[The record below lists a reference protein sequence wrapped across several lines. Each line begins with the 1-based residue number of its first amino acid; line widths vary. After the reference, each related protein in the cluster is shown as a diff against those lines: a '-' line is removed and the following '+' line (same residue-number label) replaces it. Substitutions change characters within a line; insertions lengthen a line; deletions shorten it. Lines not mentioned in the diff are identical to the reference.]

1 MARIL
6 VVLTVIAVLVCG
18 GDAWARRTT
27 RSKLKTPE
35 VQSLPG
41 AEIPVR
47 TGMITVQG
55 YDKPLRSR
63 YETMFVTNHTDSTV
77 TAVRMRLQYI
87 SMDGDTIHEAVR
99 VVKCQM
105 PPKATR
111 RITLSSWDKQLTL
124 YYHLTAKPSR
134 LKGTPYKI
142 NIVPQEMSITTTPT
156 PTP

>member
-6 VVLTVIAVLVCG
+6 VVLTVIAALVCG

-105 PPKATR
+105 PPKAT
-111 RITLSSWDKQLTL
+111 
-124 YYHLTAKPSR
+124 
-134 LKGTPYKI
+134 
-142 NIVPQEMSITTTPT
+142 
-156 PTP
+156 